1 MLIYIITGFVT
12 TGVQIKGG
20 GYYLVN
26 KRGNNWS
33 YLGESEQTVSISGT
47 NKVILLI
54 NIRKNFPKRGN
65 FYTFFSRI

>member
-20 GYYLVN
+20 GGYYLVN
-26 KRGNNWS
+26 KRGNNLS

-47 NKVILLI
+47 NKAIC
-54 NIRKNFPKRGN
+54 
-65 FYTFFSRI
+65 